1 MTKEEKIER
10 FKKMNENIIPGQI
23 VCAGSSLMEMFPV
36 EELAKEA
43 KLNAI
48 IYNRGVGG
56 FVTDELL
63 ENIDTCILDLNLSN
77 PDIPIAEMIANY
89 DKIICQVKDS
99 LPDVS
104 IYFMAY
110 YPINYDAATDEMKPC
125 LLVRTNKKIDE
136 ANAAVRALA
145 QKHNETYIDITAPLK
160 DENGNLKAEYTIE
173 GMHINEDGYR
183 SIFPEFMK
191 YV

>member
-1 MTKEEKIER
+1 MENIMTKEEKIER

-23 VCAGSSLMEMFPV
+23 ICAGSSLMEMFPV

-56 FVTDELL
+56 FV
-63 ENIDTCILDLNLSN
+63 
-77 PDIPIAEMIANY
+77 
-89 DKIICQVKDS
+89 
-99 LPDVS
+99 
-104 IYFMAY
+104 
-110 YPINYDAATDEMKPC
+110 
-125 LLVRTNKKIDE
+125 
-136 ANAAVRALA
+136 
-145 QKHNETYIDITAPLK
+145 TAPLK